1 MSRALNI
8 NATEAHVVATCQSKN
23 APISTI
29 ETLHSGG
36 TRVVLLNSFDT
47 AQIRKAYGTKVI
59 TGTVRRA
66 PTRLM
71 HNHWD

>member
-8 NATEAHVVATCQSKN
+8 DATEDHVAATCLSKN
-23 APISTI
+23 VAVSTI

-36 TRVVLLNSFDT
+36 TRVVLLNAFDT
-47 AQIRKAYGTKVI
+47 AAIRKAYGAKVI
-59 TGTVRRA
+59 TGNVRRM

-71 HNHWD
+71 HNY

>member
-8 NATEAHVVATCQSKN
+8 DATEDHVLATCLSKN

-29 ETLHSGG
+29 EKLHSGG
-36 TRVVLLNSFDT
+36 TRVVLLNAFDT
-47 AQIRKAYGTKVI
+47 ATIRKAYGTKII
-59 TGTVRRA
+59 TGNVRRT

-71 HNHWD
+71 HNY

>member
-8 NATEAHVVATCQSKN
+8 DAPEDQVTATCASKN

-29 ETLHSGG
+29 ETLLSGG
-36 TRVVLLNSFDT
+36 TRVVLLNAVDT
-47 AQIRKAYGTKVI
+47 ATIRKAFGERII
-59 TGTVRRA
+59 TGNVRRM

-71 HNHWD
+71 HQ

>member
-8 NATEAHVVATCQSKN
+8 DATEAHVVATCLSKN

-29 ETLHSGG
+29 ETLRSGG
-36 TRVVLLNSFDT
+36 TRVVLLNAFDT
-47 AQIRKAYGTKVI
+47 AQIRKAYGAKVI
-59 TGTVRRA
+59 SGNVTRM

-71 HNHWD
+71 HQ